1 MINGIQHVGIGVRDR
16 ERSFHF
22 YNNALGFSVPMSKST
37 DNCSGMLPLLGK
49 DEIRNVIIALN
60 PRGGALV
67 EIFQYVSRE
76 PASIPEEV
84 DFTYNGYLFY
94 GLKVRNLQGALDIVT
109 RHGGQAVAGP
119 SPFSPLDDRG
129 WKTAV
134 FRDPDGIFGVMLEYP
149 GSTVGTGGGRP
160 RIGGIEYVAVGV
172 SDLDR
177 SVDFYRSILGYD
189 HMLYR
194 HQGKA
199 PEWQEM
205 FGGRNMKRALLR
217 RSSPPQG
224 LFKHFLR
231 GGMIELIQVEGN
243 TGRHNFE
250 GRKWGDIGFME
261 LCFDVDDIGRTMQH
275 INARGVPTAVPTH
288 SQSMG
293 LNTYA
298 SFGYIRDPDRSLLEF
313 ADIKSLP
320 VPYIFIR
327 LLVNPFVIGLARRL
341 RILR

>member
-1 MINGIQHVGIGVRDR
+1 MINCIQHVGIGVKDR
-16 ERSFHF
+16 ERSYHF
-22 YNNALGFSVPMSKST
+22 YSNALGFSVPMSKST
-37 DNCSGMLPLLGK
+37 DSCSGMLPLLGQ

-76 PASIPEEV
+76 PSPIPEKV
-84 DFTYNGYLFY
+84 DFTCNGYLFY
-94 GLKVRNLQGALDIVT
+94 GIKVRNLRRSLEIVE
-109 RHGGQAVAGP
+109 RHGGRVVAGP
-119 SPFSPLDDRG
+119 SPFTPLREGG

-134 FRDPDGIFGVMLEYP
+134 FRDPDGIYGVMLEYP
-149 GSTVGTGGGRP
+149 GSTVGTGGGRA
-160 RIGGIEYVAVGV
+160 RVGGIEYVAVGV
-172 SDLDR
+172 SDIER
-177 SVDFYRSILGYD
+177 SVDFYKSVLGYD
-189 HMLYR
+189 QVMYR
-194 HQGKA
+194 CQGKA
-199 PEWQEM
+199 PEWSGL
-205 FGGRNMKRALLR
+205 FGERNLKRVLLR
-217 RSSPPQG
+217 RSKPPQG
-224 LFKHFLR
+224 LFRHFLR
-231 GGMIELIQVEGN
+231 GGMIELFQVEGN

-261 LCFDVDDIGRTMQH
+261 LCFDVDDIHRTMKE

-298 SFGYIRDPDRSLLEF
+298 TFGYIRDPDGSLLEF

-327 LLVNPFVIGLARRL
+327 LLVNPFIIGIARRL
-341 RILR
+341 RIIK